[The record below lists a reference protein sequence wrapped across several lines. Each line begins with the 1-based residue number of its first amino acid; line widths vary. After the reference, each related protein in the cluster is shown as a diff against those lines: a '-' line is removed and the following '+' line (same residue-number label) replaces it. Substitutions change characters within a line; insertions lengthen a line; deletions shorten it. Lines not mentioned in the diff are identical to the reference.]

1 MLGIVKRMQ
10 QTPYTMY
17 FTMMPISQINAINNI
32 PVLNIILF
40 INRMYFDISDRVDE
54 KEIYMEGW

>member
-1 MLGIVKRMQ
+1 MLQ
-10 QTPYTMY
+10 QTPHTMSL
-17 FTMMPISQINAINNI
+17 TMMPISQIDAINNI

>member
-1 MLGIVKRMQ
+1 MLQ
-10 QTPYTMY
+10 QTPHTIS
-17 FTMMPISQINAINNI
+17 FTIMPISQIDAINNI
-32 PVLNIILF
+32 PVLIIIFF